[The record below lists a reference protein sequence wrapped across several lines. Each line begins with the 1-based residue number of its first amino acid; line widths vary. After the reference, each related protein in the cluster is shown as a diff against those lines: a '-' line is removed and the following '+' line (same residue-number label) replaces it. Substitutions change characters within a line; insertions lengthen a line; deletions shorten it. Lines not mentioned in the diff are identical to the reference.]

1 MFDLISDPHLLRP
14 PPPRADARARSRR
27 CLSVSLSPCL
37 ASPWKMRLETIYAFS
52 TPFPSSP
59 FLPPPALSQDR
70 PRLIDLSVRRRFV
83 VFSFST
89 SRQTGPDRRRRY
101 KDLDPGGRV
110 GPWVDG
116 GPRSTVPRSSYI
128 QAAWRHR
135 NQSRKQHLFFLLST

>member
-14 PPPRADARARSRR
+14 PPPRADARSRR

-52 TPFPSSP
+52 TPFLSFPPS
-59 FLPPPALSQDR
+59 ALSPDR

-101 KDLDPGGRV
+101 KELDSGGR
-110 GPWVDG
+110 WVRGWMEGQDQQCLG
-116 GPRSTVPRSSYI
+116 AVTFKRPGVTEINHENSIYFFSSPPNPEVY
-128 QAAWRHR
+128 
-135 NQSRKQHLFFLLST
+135 